1 MKKIAG
7 FIVILVFSALS
18 LHSALDDSALID
30 GQGNEYKRTLVE
42 FNLMGLEYTNV
53 TIGFRDANGED
64 LYSIDLTNNGIR
76 AESKEFIVFW
86 EIVSSASFDLYL
98 KGTGALEH
106 NNGQQLGWNLE
117 SVNPDSSSGSTY
129 IDGIDNP
136 QAYSAGGLLHNHNG
150 ADFRDNGDQLIRIIT
165 DNSFSLPMGGFSQE
179 ELIIEIVST

>member
-64 LYSIDLTNNGIR
+64 LDSIDLTNNGIR

-86 EIVSSASFDLYL
+86 EIVSSATFDLYL
-98 KGTGALEH
+98 KGTGALT
-106 NNGQQLGWNLE
+106 NSGQTLGWNLE
-117 SVNPDSSSGSTY
+117 SVNPDGSSGSTY
-129 IDGIDNP
+129 INGISNP
-136 QAYSAGGLLHNHNG
+136 EAYSTGGLLHNHNG
-150 ADFRDNGDQLIRIIT
+150 ADFRDNGEQRIRIIT